1 MISKIHF
8 LAKNSHKSAVNLC
21 VRHLRSQIQ
30 YIAHAKDPPDA
41 GEKAENLTHFGFESI
56 REDEKAGK
64 VHKVFEDV
72 AQSYDLMNDVLSMG
86 IHRLWKDAFME
97 ELGPTPGTKLLDM
110 AGGTGDIAF
119 RFLKY
124 LANIKNPEKKESHL
138 TIGDINEHMLNYKF
152 CTLAHAKDP
161 PDAGEKAENLTH
173 FGFESIREDEKAGK
187 VHKVFEDVA
196 QSYDLMNDVLSMGIH
211 RLWKDAFMEEL
222 GPTPGTKLLDM
233 AGGTAANCRVDWVC
247 ADAENLPFDSNTFTA
262 YTIAFGIRNCT
273 HIDRVLSEAHR
284 VLAPGGRFL
293 CLEFSH
299 LPNETLQKI
308 YDRYSFEMIPP
319 LGQIFAGQWQHYQ
332 YLVES
337 IRRFPRQENFTQ
349 MIRSAG
355 FSHVTHRDLTFG
367 ISAIHSGFKF
377 Q

>member
-1 MISKIHF
+1 MKHKTFQHVRQSSEVTARKTSPPDSRTCDCGNQSTTKIKEMISKIHF

-138 TIGDINEHMLNYKF
+138 TIGDINEHMLNVGKGR
-152 CTLAHAKDP
+152 A
-161 PDAGEKAENLTH
+161 EKLGLT
-173 FGFESIREDEKAGK
+173 K
-187 VHKVFEDVA
+187 
-196 QSYDLMNDVLSMGIH
+196 
-211 RLWKDAFMEEL
+211 
-222 GPTPGTKLLDM
+222 
-233 AGGTAANCRVDWVC
+233 AANCRVDWVC

-273 HIDRVLSEAHR
+273 HIDKVLSEAHR

-355 FSHVTHRDLTFG
+355 FSHVTHRNLTFG